1 MRGHGK
7 STHPMSYNLN
17 DHIKDLTMLMQQLG
31 IKSAHLLGHDMG
43 GIIAQAFTE
52 KYKDKVQSLTIISSK
67 SEDIVHG
74 FTKLMI
80 EHQDKV
86 AGLINLKRYLY
97 YFHIFIRKMMLQ

>member
-7 STHPMSYNLN
+7 STHPTSYNLN
-17 DHIKDLTMLMQQLG
+17 DHIKDLIMLMQQLG

-52 KYKDKVQSLTIISSK
+52 KYKEKVRSLTIISSK

-74 FTKLMI
+74 FAK
-80 EHQDKV
+80 
-86 AGLINLKRYLY
+86 IND
-97 YFHIFIRKMMLQ
+97 

>member
-7 STHPMSYNLN
+7 STHPTSYNLN

-52 KYKDKVQSLTIISSK
+52 NI
-67 SEDIVHG
+67 
-74 FTKLMI
+74 
-80 EHQDKV
+80 
-86 AGLINLKRYLY
+86 KRKCDL
-97 YFHIFIRKMMLQ
+97 